1 MSWALRARAGVRPS
15 SDAKLNGPDEPGGD
29 LSLVLTVIDG
39 FENGCWRAQLYAVG
53 PQETKLKL
61 LNKLSAMGVVSA
73 LLLVLAADLACNT
86 EGTDADSDTIEIAFA
101 TLMAVVAVLSMAA
114 VAQCTMFFN
123 ALDCSSS
130 DDLSTTNFI
139 VTYIAYIDAP
149 EKILSLIILIF
160 FVAIGLKMAALHGAG
175 VVFWVTVGAAVLG
188 MLPIGFQ
195 RAVGENGQNEH
206 ARIVA
211 RHAPSGNGFGL

>member
-1 MSWALRARAGVRPS
+1 M
-15 SDAKLNGPDEPGGD
+15 
-29 LSLVLTVIDG
+29 
-39 FENGCWRAQLYAVG
+39 
-53 PQETKLKL
+53 
-61 LNKLSAMGVVSA
+61 
-73 LLLVLAADLACNT
+73 AADLACNT
-86 EGTDADSDTIEIAFA
+86 EGTDADSDTIDIAYS

-114 VAQCTMFFN
+114 VAQCTLFFN

-130 DDLSTTNFI
+130 DDLCVLLRHHFRPVVLAARHHMLIAVHLLRHCACIVPECRLDRSTTNFI

-149 EKILSLIILIF
+149 EKILSLIIFIF
-160 FVAIGLKMAALHGAG
+160 FVAIGLKMAVLHGAG

-195 RAVGENGQNEH
+195 RAVGENGRNEH